1 MGPYSCA
8 SSPRQRVLGHVH
20 PPLSSGSSTHAHTA
34 PASPCAPLTPTTTG
48 APPVAVCLPLCSA
61 SAFVSALRGGQR
73 QAFPPPEQT
82 DWLHGVVA
90 INQQRMHASAFGV
103 ASPLVYYCLC
113 MDPFPC
119 SNPNTPLMERIL
131 RKYDKECMKMMML
144 KHEETFRQQVGSLHL
159 QQLNHKRARDSFLP
173 STSRLRRR
181 CRVLDLE
188 LPADEYIERGEADA
202 MVEVEQEGDIEL
214 ALTIGSGWR
223 KREETCEDSGASF
236 SSSSTGSGE
245 LKPSGHGWELQQVE
259 GVSFSYGDGF
269 ELEALRASRL
279 KQPPWHLQCL
289 SLRMT

>member
-1 MGPYSCA
+1 
-8 SSPRQRVLGHVH
+8 
-20 PPLSSGSSTHAHTA
+20 
-34 PASPCAPLTPTTTG
+34 
-48 APPVAVCLPLCSA
+48 
-61 SAFVSALRGGQR
+61 
-73 QAFPPPEQT
+73 
-82 DWLHGVVA
+82 
-90 INQQRMHASAFGV
+90 
-103 ASPLVYYCLC
+103 
-113 MDPFPC
+113 
-119 SNPNTPLMERIL
+119 MERIL

-144 KHEETFRQQVGSLHL
+144 KHEETFRQQVHELHRLYRVQKLLMRGINTEQRSAGCTQLHL
-159 QQLNHKRARDSFLP
+159 GDGSSNAGDSFLP